1 MLNHFFV
8 SYILKSLANVF
19 ILEMAILW
27 PLVIVGLVRADT
39 PELGVYNINESTV
52 TVSGFSAGAA
62 FAN

>member
-1 MLNHFFV
+1 
-8 SYILKSLANVF
+8 
-19 ILEMAILW
+19 MAILW